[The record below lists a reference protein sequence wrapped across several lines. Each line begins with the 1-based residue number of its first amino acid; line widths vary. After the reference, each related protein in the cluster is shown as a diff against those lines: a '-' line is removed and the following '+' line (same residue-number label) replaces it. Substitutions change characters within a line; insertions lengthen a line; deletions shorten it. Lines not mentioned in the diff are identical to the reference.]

1 MSYKPL
7 GEIMVITKKP
17 KGSMSRKR
25 QLDSASILSCENRL
39 TRMLLFG
46 RTQAV
51 PQLEPNKYSLARKLQ
66 ASVQVCRPPSRGLR
80 QPETPPRFR
89 TERFV
94 RDSSRQLLLF
104 SVLGVRRWEFLPPP
118 HSFAGSG
125 IVLIP
130 TRARYSSACNK
141 SVPARSMI
149 FSRLSIDETSS
160 SCSVRNHWRKLIVM

>member
-17 KGSMSRKR
+17 NGSMSRKR

-46 RTQAV
+46 RTQAL

-80 QPETPPRFR
+80 QPGTPPRFR

-94 RDSSRQLLLF
+94 RESSRQLLLF
-104 SVLGVRRWEFLPPP
+104 SVIGRSAMGVSSAASFLRRLRHCPN
-118 HSFAGSG
+118 SYASQ
-125 IVLIP
+125 VLIG
-130 TRARYSSACNK
+130 
-141 SVPARSMI
+141 
-149 FSRLSIDETSS
+149 LQ
-160 SCSVRNHWRKLIVM
+160 